1 MRSILTMSL
10 ILFALSQ
17 TQVFGRSVYD
27 PSAEEAYISLEGTMA
42 TFVGSISDLNVTKF
56 LDSVEGRVVETL
68 VVASGGGEINAGM
81 RLGEWVFDN
90 QADVVVETMCMSSC
104 ANYVFTAGRRKIIR
118 ANAIVGWHG
127 NALQKK
133 GMTDADVRAEIIQ
146 AYDQLDEQARS
157 KFDLEV
163 LLAQGIQQLREYME
177 NSKANQARFFEK
189 IDVDEYIC
197 RVGNEEYGV
206 RSFFL
211 LSVED
216 MAKFGVRDVLAP
228 DDYELTDLEP
238 YRRMG
243 KSVEFVRLT
252 NSEAR
257 SRTIR

>member
-1 MRSILTMSL
+1 MRSILTMGL
-10 ILFALSQ
+10 ILIVLSQ

-27 PSAEEAYISLEGTMA
+27 PSAEEAYISVEGTTA
-42 TFVGSISDLNVTKF
+42 TFAGSISDLNVTKF

-68 VVASGGGEINAGM
+68 VIASGGGEINAGM

-90 QADVVVETMCMSSC
+90 QADVVVEKMCMSSC
-104 ANYVFTAGRRKIIR
+104 ANYVFTAGRRKIIN

-127 NALQKK
+127 NALQKR
-133 GMTDADVRAEIIQ
+133 GITDADVRAELIQ
-146 AYDQLDEQARS
+146 AYEQLDEQA
-157 KFDLEV
+157 KNKLDLEGM
-163 LLAQGIQQLREYME
+163 LAQAIQQTREYME
-177 NSKANQARFFEK
+177 NSKAKQARFFEK

-206 RSFFL
+206 RDFFL

-243 KSVEFVRLT
+243 KGVEFIRLIS
-252 NSEAR
+252 SEAV
-257 SRTIR
+257 SRMIR

>member
-1 MRSILTMSL
+1 MRNILMMSL
-10 ILFALSQ
+10 VLFALSQ

-27 PSAEEAYISLEGTMA
+27 PSAEEASMSLEGTTA
-42 TFVGSISDLNVTKF
+42 TFVGSITDLNVAKF

-68 VVASGGGEINAGM
+68 VIASGGGEINAGM

-90 QADVVVETMCMSSC
+90 QADVVVEKMCMSSC

-127 NALQKK
+127 NALQKE
-133 GMTDADVRAEIIQ
+133 GMSEADVRAEIIQ
-146 AYDQLDEQARS
+146 AYDQLDEQAKN
-157 KFDLEV
+157 KFDLEA
-163 LLAQGIQQLREYME
+163 LLAQTIQQTREYME

-189 IDVDEYIC
+189 IGVDEYIC

-206 RSFFL
+206 WSFFL

-228 DDYELTDLEP
+228 DDYELMDLEP
-238 YRRMG
+238 YRRLG

-252 NSEAR
+252 NSEER

>member
-10 ILFALSQ
+10 ILFVLSQ

-27 PSAEEAYISLEGTMA
+27 PSAEEAHISLEGTTA
-42 TFVGSISDLNVTKF
+42 TFAGSISDLNVTKF

-68 VVASGGGEINAGM
+68 VVVSGGGEINAGM

-127 NALQKK
+127 NALQEK

-157 KFDLEV
+157 KLDLEA
-163 LLAQGIQQLREYME
+163 LLAQGTQQLREYME
-177 NSKANQARFFEK
+177 SSKADQARFFEK

-206 RSFFL
+206 RDFFL

-252 NSEAR
+252 RTYRNCR
-257 SRTIR
+257 ISR